1 MKFDEAE
8 FSLVGPALSGKCITN
23 HSMEIFMK
31 SKAFGWMA
39 VIMVLA
45 LGSSAQAQTPR
56 HMNFTGTLNDHTVAI
71 GIGGPWEVR
80 GHWTLK
86 VKGDSGKADF
96 SAALTMERSD
106 QGVATQP
113 TNPNGPANFDDPTKR
128 NAHTHHITLTDGVV
142 TEIPN
147 GFRVTSPN
155 PTIVTG
161 NGAYPPPFGVPSFL
175 QIDITG
181 VTGAPGNVAFSNIAV
196 TFSGMATKHF
206 GTTAINGVVRSV
218 DKEDAAGH

>member
-1 MKFDEAE
+1 
-8 FSLVGPALSGKCITN
+8 
-23 HSMEIFMK
+23 MK
-31 SKAFGWMA
+31 SKVFDWMVGLIA
-39 VIMVLA
+39 VLVLA
-45 LGSSAQAQTPR
+45 AAAVAQAQPPR
-56 HMNFTGTLNDHTVAI
+56 HMTFAGTLNDHTVAS

-86 VKGDSGKADF
+86 LKGDSGKADF

-106 QGVATQP
+106 QGVASQP
-113 TNPNGPANFDDPTKR
+113 PESNGSSNFDDPAKR

-142 TEIPN
+142 SEIPN

-161 NGAYPPPFGVPSFL
+161 NGMYPPPFGAPSYL

-181 VTGAPGNVAFSNIAV
+181 VTGAPGDVAFSNIAV
-196 TFSGMATKHF
+196 TFSGAATKHF
-206 GTTAINGVVRSV
+206 GTTAINGVVRNG
-218 DKEDAAGH
+218 DKGDAAGH

>member
-1 MKFDEAE
+1 MKNKTFV
-8 FSLVGPALSGKCITN
+8 S
-23 HSMEIFMK
+23 
-31 SKAFGWMA
+31 A
-39 VIMVLA
+39 VRVIVVLVLA
-45 LGSSAQAQTPR
+45 IGASALAQPPK
-56 HMNFTGTLNDHTVAI
+56 HMSFAGTLNDHTVAAA
-71 GIGGPWEVR
+71 IGGPWEVR

-86 VKGDSGKADF
+86 VKGYSGKADF

-106 QGVATQP
+106 QGVAAQP
-113 TNPNGPANFDDPTKR
+113 PEPDGSSNFDDPAKR

-161 NGAYPPPFGVPSFL
+161 NGAYPPPFGVPSFI

-181 VTGAPGNVAFSNIAV
+181 VTGAPGDVAFSNIAV
-196 TFSGMATKHF
+196 TFSGSATKHF
-206 GTTAINGVVRSV
+206 GMTAINGVVRTV
-218 DKEDAAGH
+218 DKENAAGR

>member
-1 MKFDEAE
+1 
-8 FSLVGPALSGKCITN
+8 
-23 HSMEIFMK
+23 MK
-31 SKAFGWMA
+31 SKTLISA
-39 VIMVLA
+39 VRVVVVLVLTIGASA
-45 LGSSAQAQTPR
+45 LGQASK
-56 HMNFTGTLNDHTVAI
+56 HMTFSGTLSDHTVAA
-71 GIGGPWEVR
+71 GIAGPWEVR

-106 QGVATQP
+106 QGVAMQP
-113 TNPNGPANFDDPTKR
+113 PEANGSSNFDDPAKR

-161 NGAYPPPFGVPSFL
+161 NGAYPPPFGVPSFV

-181 VTGAPGNVAFSNIAV
+181 VTGAPGDVTFSNIAV

-206 GTTAINGVVRSV
+206 GTNPINGVVRSV